1 MKYSRTNQSR
11 ISVIRLEDGE
21 VVHEVIEDY
30 AAPQSIA
37 LLPVILGCADE
48 ESTIVVGHRNGQT
61 PPLEP
66 MMNIL
71 QNVHEVAG
79 VGTVFPDA
87 ERKPALHIHMA
98 VAGGQKK

>member
-1 MKYSRTNQSR
+1 
-11 ISVIRLEDGE
+11 
-21 VVHEVIEDY
+21 
-30 AAPQSIA
+30 
-37 LLPVILGCADE
+37 
-48 ESTIVVGHRNGQT
+48 
-61 PPLEP
+61 
-66 MMNIL
+66 MNIL